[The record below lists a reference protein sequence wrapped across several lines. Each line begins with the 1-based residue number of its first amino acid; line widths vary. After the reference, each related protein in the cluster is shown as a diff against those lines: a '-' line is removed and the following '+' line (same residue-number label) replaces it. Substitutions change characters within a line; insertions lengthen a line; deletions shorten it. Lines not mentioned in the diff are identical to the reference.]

1 MKEFVGALVR
11 SGILKTQVI
20 IEAFSYVDRKDF
32 VTQDFQEY
40 AYGDYP
46 LPIAGEQTISQPT
59 TVAFMLEL
67 LQPQQGEKILDIGSG
82 SGWTTAL
89 LAFLVGKT
97 GKVFGVERI
106 PELVAFGAKNLKKY
120 DFPQAVIMQ
129 APYNNKLYTGQAE
142 EILGFRKEAP
152 FDKILVSAAAQ
163 SFPKALLSQL
173 KACPQSPGAIATGR
187 REGGIMV
194 VPVQNAIWRVR
205 KLPRNKTEIRKF
217 EGFAFVPL
225 IF

>member
-1 MKEFVGALVR
+1 MKEIVDALVR
-11 SGILKTQVI
+11 SGALKTQVI
-20 IEAFSYVDRKDF
+20 IEAFSRVDRKDF
-32 VTQDFQEY
+32 VPQDFQEY

-46 LPIAGEQTISQPT
+46 LPIAFEQTISQPT

-89 LAFLVGKT
+89 LAFLVGKE

-120 DFPQAVIMQ
+120 DFPQATIV
-129 APYNNKLYTGQAE
+129 QAE
-142 EILGFRKEAP
+142 KILGFRKEAP

-163 SFPKALLSQL
+163 SFPEALLSQL
-173 KACPQSPGAIATGR
+173 K
-187 REGGIMV
+187 EGGLLVM
-194 VPVQNAIWRVR
+194 PVRDTMWRVK
-205 KLPRNKTEIRKF
+205 KLAQGKTEIQKF

>member
-1 MKEFVGALVR
+1 MNN
-11 SGILKTQVI
+11 LKTQAI
-20 IEAFSYVDRKDF
+20 IEAFSHVDRKDF

-89 LAFLVGKT
+89 LAFLVGKA

-106 PELVAFGAKNLKKY
+106 PELVVFGAKNLKKY

-129 APYNNKLYTGQAE
+129 AEKT
-142 EILGFRKEAP
+142 LGFPKEAP

-163 SFPKALLSQL
+163 NFPEALLSQL
-173 KACPQSPGAIATGR
+173 K
-187 REGGIMV
+187 EGGLLV
-194 VPVQNAIWRVR
+194 LPVRDAVWRVK
-205 KLPRNKTEIRKF
+205 KLPQGLPAQAGKTEIQKF

-225 IF
+225 IDQQQD